1 MVKNMPTMQE
11 TWVQSLSWEDPLGR
25 ESSVLLPG
33 EVPEQRSLVV
43 CSPRSW
49 KESHLTEQLALLL

>member
-11 TWVQSLSWEDPLGR
+11 TWVRSLSWEDPLGR

-33 EVPEQRSLVV
+33 EVPGQRSLVV